1 MNNIEKIKA
10 YHEVESFLDNDQ
22 KKILIE
28 MLNLQDENLE
38 KRIPGLMV
46 EDEFALIL
54 HFLDNCKHIISID
67 ETTAFLTTE
76 SYQNDFILYFK
87 NNSKIMVEV
96 KSTQDEN
103 FKISQ
108 KIVSKKI
115 EFAKELGFELYFVL
129 KMRNFWTMYHSKYLI
144 ENDCKINFK
153 KDLLK
158 SEFQK
163 VLNNK
168 ILIVPKNIRT
178 ESLYDKGALGS
189 GLIFINYKYGELINF
204 KLFYEEKLIFE
215 VTPENTEY
223 YQHMVM
229 LECWHEMMAKNESI
243 IQLNEYQTLVKD
255 FSDEL
260 FMTFDFQYFLS
271 SMKTSLRNKDNTYH
285 SSSFLKYLVEERDIF
300 INKNL
305 LYSVLNDIIKLGIP
319 INILDME
326 KYK

>member
-28 MLNLQDENLE
+28 MLNLQDENLG

-96 KSTQDEN
+96 KSTQDKD
-103 FKISQ
+103 FKISK

-163 VLNNK
+163 ILNNK

-178 ESLYDKGALGS
+178 ESLYDKRALGS
-189 GLIFINYKYGELINF
+189 GLIFINYKYGELINY

-229 LECWHEMMAKNESI
+229 LEHWHEMMSNNESI

-255 FSDEL
+255 FSDKL

-271 SMKTSLRNKDNTYH
+271 SMKTSLRNKDNMYH

-305 LYSVLNDIIKLGIP
+305 LYSVLNDFIKLGIP